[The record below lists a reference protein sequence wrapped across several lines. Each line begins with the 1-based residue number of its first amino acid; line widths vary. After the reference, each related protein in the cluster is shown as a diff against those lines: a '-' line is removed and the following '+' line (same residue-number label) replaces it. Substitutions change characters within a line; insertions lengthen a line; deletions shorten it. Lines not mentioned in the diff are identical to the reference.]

1 MPRHVALIGEARL
14 ESDLRKGQRASAQKR
29 HRPLDAGEHDVA
41 MRRMSRRAGEGP
53 AEMER
58 AEAGDVGHCLDA
70 DVAVQIVVDIAERA
84 RQGGRTER
92 ARRWRTMPCVSAD

>member
-1 MPRHVALIGEARL
+1 VVLSDMPRHVALIGEARL

-29 HRPLDAGEHDVA
+29 HRSLDAGEHDVA

-58 AEAGDVGHCLDA
+58 LRPAMSA
-70 DVAVQIVVDIAERA
+70 IASMLTSPSRL
-84 RQGGRTER
+84 
-92 ARRWRTMPCVSAD
+92 SLI

>member
-1 MPRHVALIGEARL
+1 MSPIVVCAGRPKRLGRNTVALSDMPRHVALIGEARL

-58 AEAGDVGHCLDA
+58 AEAGDVGH
-70 DVAVQIVVDIAERA
+70 
-84 RQGGRTER
+84 
-92 ARRWRTMPCVSAD
+92 